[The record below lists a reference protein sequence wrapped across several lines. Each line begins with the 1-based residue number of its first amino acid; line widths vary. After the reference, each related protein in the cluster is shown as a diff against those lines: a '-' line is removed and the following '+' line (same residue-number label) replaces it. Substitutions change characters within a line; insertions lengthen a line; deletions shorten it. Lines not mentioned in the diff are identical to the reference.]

1 MWRSRRD
8 LANDYGISTRTVDRI
23 INEIIRPR
31 IGKDYPPD
39 TEIYVGN
46 RIRIDR
52 DAFHDAL
59 LNREAYRWGLK

>member
-23 INEIIRPR
+23 IAGIIRPR
-31 IGKDYPPD
+31 IGHEYPLD
-39 TEIYVGN
+39 TEIDVGG

-52 DAFHDAL
+52 DAFHDAIVHR
-59 LNREAYRWGLK
+59 REYELGLR